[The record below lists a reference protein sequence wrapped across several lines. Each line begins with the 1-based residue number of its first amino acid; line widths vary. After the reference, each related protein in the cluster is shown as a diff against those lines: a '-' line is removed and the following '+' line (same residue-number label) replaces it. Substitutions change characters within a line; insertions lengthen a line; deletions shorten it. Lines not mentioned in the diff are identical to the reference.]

1 MVRLEKHRWFESRPS
16 RSAEGSI
23 EMKISYLF
31 TFALLLSLASSGEC
45 QTVGQ
50 GNGEGFF
57 GRWFER
63 VDHALATQPHWLAP
77 VFTPTARLEEMFVY
91 DISHQNTAKG
101 DLTSFGGTKGLL
113 LIPAEHINIVTTP
126 PSYITHESRTIHD
139 GFGDASFLLKY
150 RLVASNEERANYVV
164 TAFLGATIPTGSY
177 TNGAR
182 DAVVTPT
189 IGLGKGRGN
198 FDVQTTVGVGIPV
211 GDVDRLGTPVLYNTA
226 FQYRVIKKLW
236 PELEVNATFFP
247 NGPQAGNKQVFL
259 SPGLMVGKFR
269 LWRRLGF
276 AMGGGIQI
284 AATHFH
290 TFNHNTVLTVR
301 FPF

>member
-1 MVRLEKHRWFESRPS
+1 M
-16 RSAEGSI
+16 RS
-23 EMKISYLF
+23 SYLF
-31 TFALLLSLASSGEC
+31 SLALLLLLASSGEC

-50 GNGEGFF
+50 GNGDGFF
-57 GRWFER
+57 GGWFNR
-63 VDHALATQPHWLAP
+63 VDRALATQPHWIAP
-77 VFTPTARLEEMFVY
+77 VFTATPRLEEMFVY
-91 DISHQNTAKG
+91 DISRQNTAKG

-113 LIPAEHINIVTTP
+113 LIPSEHFTAVITP
-126 PSYITHESRTIHD
+126 PSYLAHESRTIHD
-139 GFGDASFLLKY
+139 GFGDTAFLLKY
-150 RLVASNEERANYVV
+150 RLVASNEEQANYVV

-189 IGLGKGRGN
+189 IGLGKGWGN
-198 FDVQTTVGVGIPV
+198 FDVQSTVGVAIPV
-211 GDVDRLGTPVLYNTA
+211 GDVDTLGTPVLYNTA
-226 FQYRVIKKLW
+226 FQYKVIRKLW

-247 NGPQAGNKQVFL
+247 NGTQAGNKQVFL
-259 SPGLMVGKFR
+259 SPGLMVGKFH

-284 AATHFH
+284 AVTHFH